1 MVRFEER
8 RCFAYADLAFF
19 DVAND
24 ACAMEFSFFLRRL
37 RHNRKTPRSCS
48 GTENANL
55 GEMPLWRRRDRK
67 DENSKSRRRSHTA
80 FRQFCVSRKR
90 SAFKRHKGFRQI
102 LRMRSICVLKSGTI
116 HKKES
121 K

>member
-1 MVRFEER
+1 MARFEER

-24 ACAMEFSFFLRRL
+24 ARVVEFSSFLCGL

-48 GTENANL
+48 ETENANL

-67 DENSKSRRRSHTA
+67 DENSKSRRRSHTEA
-80 FRQFCVSRKR
+80 
-90 SAFKRHKGFRQI
+90 SAF
-102 LRMRSICVLKSGTI
+102 
-116 HKKES
+116 
-121 K
+121 

>member
-24 ACAMEFSFFLRRL
+24 ARAVESSFSSARATPQSKNAKVRL
-37 RHNRKTPRSCS
+37 CCS
-48 GTENANL
+48 SDADL

-67 DENSKSRRRSHTA
+67 DKNSKSRRRSHTA
-80 FRQFCVSRKR
+80 FRQNCVSQSDLR
-90 SAFKRHKGFRQI
+90 SN
-102 LRMRSICVLKSGTI
+102 M
-116 HKKES
+116 ED
-121 K
+121 